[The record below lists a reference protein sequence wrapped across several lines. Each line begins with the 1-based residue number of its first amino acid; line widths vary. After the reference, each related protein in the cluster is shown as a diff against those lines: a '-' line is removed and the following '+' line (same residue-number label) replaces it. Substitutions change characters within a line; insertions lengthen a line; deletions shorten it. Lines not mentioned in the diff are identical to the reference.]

1 MRMATRRILAI
12 VALTAL
18 ATALA
23 CGLYFGLALTTPA
36 FFPNSWISWIVILY
50 PCVLYLFAIV
60 WVVLR
65 WKIREAYE
73 REAIFTIINIVG
85 VTLIGEGISLA
96 ILGTRWI
103 FFTALV
109 GGAIVLISL
118 HLYRKDL
125 QKKKRVLIKGEG

>member
-1 MRMATRRILAI
+1 M
-12 VALTAL
+12 
-18 ATALA
+18 
-23 CGLYFGLALTTPA
+23 
-36 FFPNSWISWIVILY
+36 
-50 PCVLYLFAIV
+50 

-85 VTLIGEGISLA
+85 VTLIGEGIPLA